1 MKDSTRTF
9 LVNPHRTYR
18 ALEVLVVVVVV
29 VVVAVIMARTV
40 QIRLMEVRTVA
51 IRRRTDRVGRILIRI
66 LDPVRTN
73 KTRTGIRIKTKIITM
88 QTHTIKIQIKIRMKT
103 IIIEI
108 RI

>member
-9 LVNPHRTYR
+9 QVTLHRTYR
-18 ALEVLVVVVVV
+18 ALEVLLVVVAVVVV
-29 VVVAVIMARTV
+29 VIMARTV
-40 QIRLMEVRTVA
+40 QIRLMEVRTGVML
-51 IRRRTDRVGRILIRI
+51 RRTDRVGHILMQI

-88 QTHTIKIQIKIRMKT
+88 QIHTIKIQIKIRMKT
-103 IIIEI
+103 IIIGI